1 MSDAM
6 PPVPPL
12 PPTPPGPPDPA
23 GASEVTTC
31 YRHPDRRAGVVCQRC
46 DRPICPSCMA
56 PASVGFHCPECVK
69 KAAKTS
75 PTITARSLAS
85 RPPLVT
91 YALIAANVVAF
102 VAQLTSGGSLNDT
115 SNSTVTDRFVTVPY
129 LTGTRG
135 FLPVRV
141 PAEWYRLFTGGFLHH
156 DIIHIGVNMF
166 VLWLLGPQ
174 LERALGHARFAA
186 LYFVSLVAGSLLVV
200 LMGQAA
206 VGASG
211 AIFGLLGAAA
221 AYQRL
226 NRINMVQSG
235 LAMLIVLN
243 LAISFVPGISWA
255 AHLGGL
261 IAGAVTGWVMFD
273 LERRGSPA
281 WIALTVAA
289 VLIVAL
295 TGAGALAMHHMYLTG
310 RAVL

>member
-1 MSDAM
+1 MSDAP

-12 PPTPPGPPDPA
+12 PPNPPGPPRADGSVGQPA
-23 GASEVTTC
+23 VTTC

-46 DRPICPSCMA
+46 DRPICPSCMTA
-56 PASVGFHCPECVK
+56 ASVGFHCPECVK
-69 KAAKTS
+69 RAAKSS
-75 PTITARSLAS
+75 PTITARTLAH

-91 YALIAANVVAF
+91 YGLIAANVLAF
-102 VAQLTSGGSLNDT
+102 LAQLASGGALNDVD
-115 SNSTVTDRFVTVPY
+115 NSTFVGRFFTDAHA
-129 LTGTRG
+129 
-135 FLPVRV
+135 
-141 PAEWYRLFTGGFLHH
+141 PAGQWYRLFTGGFLHH
-156 DIIHIGVNMF
+156 DIIHITVNLF

-186 LYFVSLVAGSLLVV
+186 LYFVSLVAGSLVVV
-200 LMGQAA
+200 LTGQAA
-206 VGASG
+206 IGASG

-226 NRINMVQSG
+226 NRINMLQSG

-255 AHLGGL
+255 GHIGGL
-261 IAGAVTGWVMFD
+261 IGGAVTGWLMFD

-289 VLIVAL
+289 VLLVVL
-295 TGAGALAMHHMYLTG
+295 TGAGVMAMHQTYLTG